1 MKNDGLFAYH
11 LQRPNWI
18 IEEEEA
24 ARMPMELAFV
34 FAVPL
39 LLHTSFSCHLHKHI
53 REPGLSRRATK
64 REPHKRLVG
73 RGSCAGCI
81 WDRRAASASSG

>member
-18 IEEEEA
+18 IEEA
-24 ARMPMELAFV
+24 AVECPWRLAFV

-39 LLHTSFSCHLHKHI
+39 LLHFLFLSF
-53 REPGLSRRATK
+53 AQT
-64 REPHKRLVG
+64 HKRPAGTLVESHKERTAPERLDEG
-73 RGSCAGCI
+73 
-81 WDRRAASASSG
+81 